1 MHDCSSICNLHDF
14 YYCDEIFSFVNSDLE
29 KACLSIIIE
38 KLGDDRQL
46 FFTTHNT
53 DVLDMDLPKHSYTF
67 MKKEVRDVG
76 VDISCVYASDYLKK
90 AEDSL
95 KNAVENDLFCIAPEL
110 NELYD
115 LIDLN

>member
-1 MHDCSSICNLHDF
+1 
-14 YYCDEIFSFVNSDLE
+14 
-29 KACLSIIIE
+29 
-38 KLGDDRQL
+38 
-46 FFTTHNT
+46 
-53 DVLDMDLPKHSYTF
+53 MDLPKHSYTF

>member
-1 MHDCSSICNLHDF
+1 
-14 YYCDEIFSFVNSDLE
+14 
-29 KACLSIIIE
+29 
-38 KLGDDRQL
+38 
-46 FFTTHNT
+46 
-53 DVLDMDLPKHSYTF
+53 
-67 MKKEVRDVG
+67 MKKEVRDVR

>member
-1 MHDCSSICNLHDF
+1 
-14 YYCDEIFSFVNSDLE
+14 
-29 KACLSIIIE
+29 
-38 KLGDDRQL
+38 
-46 FFTTHNT
+46 
-53 DVLDMDLPKHSYTF
+53 MDLPKHSYTF
-67 MKKEVRDVG
+67 MKKEVREDR